1 MKGLLGTPNL
11 AWDVTKKQGAYSGPV
26 FDASANLAS
35 HTRHRDATSARARA
49 RAALAS
55 TKPQG
60 SGSGGSNIGLPL
72 PSATVAVAAAVAAAP
87 TYRKGDVVTYT
98 HSNGQKECVTVVH
111 VSPPGPDGLVDGVT
125 VHVPSLGRERS
136 TVPERLSIDGG
147 RLMPAETVFQ
157 RNGSAPGGYVTGFGQ
172 ERPRDRH
179 EVLER
184 GTGFAPG
191 AGTGSERGAGR
202 GGNRGGGGGGG
213 VAAALSGHARNIHGN
228 RRSNDVIARQRRQRL
243 EAERDRARE
252 RALQRSL
259 TGPGVP
265 ALRIRSRPTGTA
277 PRN

>member
-26 FDASANLAS
+26 HDAAANLAS
-35 HTRHRDATSARARA
+35 HTRHRDATGARKRA

-55 TKPQG
+55 TTPHG
-60 SGSGGSNIGLPL
+60 SGSGGSKVGLPL
-72 PSATVAVAAAVAAAP
+72 PSTTVAVAAAP

-98 HSNGQKECVTVVH
+98 HANGQKECVTIVH

-136 TVPERLSIDGG
+136 TVPERLSIGGG
-147 RLMPAETVFQ
+147 RHMPSETVFQ
-157 RNGSAPGGYVTGFGQ
+157 HNGSAPGGYAKGSGR
-172 ERPRDRH
+172 ERPRDRR
-179 EVLER
+179 EVLAR
-184 GTGFAPG
+184 GTGFASGGG
-191 AGTGSERGAGR
+191 AGSERGAGG

-213 VAAALSGHARNIHGN
+213 VAAALSGHARNMYGN
-228 RRSNDVIARQRRQRL
+228 RHSNNVISRQRRQRL

-259 TGPGVP
+259 TGRGV
-265 ALRIRSRPTGTA
+265 ST
-277 PRN
+277 